1 MKSYLS
7 ASRRLGARAALAIA
21 LLVLIGGGSLA
32 APAVSAADSVPA
44 VAAEVPESPQQGE
57 DGSSGSEL
65 PWLFAVFIIT
75 WAVFFAYVFVMSR
88 RQREMQQEI
97 DTLTRTVQ
105 ERLQEEAGKE

>member
-7 ASRRLGARAALAIA
+7 VSPRLSARAALAIA
-21 LLVLIGGGSLA
+21 LLLLIAGVSLA
-32 APAVSAADSVPA
+32 APAVSAADSLPA
-44 VAAEVPESPQQGE
+44 VAAEMPESPQQAE
-57 DGSSGSEL
+57 DRGGGSEL

-75 WAVFFAYVFVMSR
+75 WAVFFGYVFVMSR

-97 DTLTRTVQ
+97 DTLSRTVQ

>member
-75 WAVFFAYVFVMSR
+75 WAVFFGYVFVMSR

-97 DTLTRTVQ
+97 DTLRRTVQ
-105 ERLQEEAGKE
+105 ERLQEEASKE

>member
-7 ASRRLGARAALAIA
+7 VSPRLGARAALAIV
-21 LLVLIGGGSLA
+21 LLVLIAGASLA
-32 APAVSAADSVPA
+32 APAVSAADSHPA
-44 VAAEVPESPQQGE
+44 AAEVPEPQQGE
-57 DGSSGSEL
+57 DRGGGSEL

-75 WAVFFAYVFVMSR
+75 WAVFFGYVFVMSR

-97 DTLTRTVQ
+97 DTLRRTVQ

>member
-21 LLVLIGGGSLA
+21 LLVLIAGGSLA
-32 APAVSAADSVPA
+32 APAVSAADSVPV
-44 VAAEVPESPQQGE
+44 VAAEMPESLQQGE
-57 DGSSGSEL
+57 DRGGGSEL

-75 WAVFFAYVFVMSR
+75 WAVFFGYVFVMSR

-97 DTLTRTVQ
+97 DTLRRTVQ
-105 ERLQEEAGKE
+105 ERLQEEAVKE

>member
-7 ASRRLGARAALAIA
+7 ASRRLGARAAIAIA
-21 LLVLIGGGSLA
+21 LLFLIGGGSLA

-44 VAAEVPESPQQGE
+44 AAEVPESPQQGE

-97 DTLTRTVQ
+97 DTLRRTVQ